1 MDQKIQNLI
10 GVVATIALLGGI
22 GAGFWYVNSFA
33 KSSTPQ
39 RSFQVQ
45 GEGKVV
51 AVPDVAEIS
60 FGVLTEGGKDLS
72 KLQKDNSGKVN
83 GIIEFLK
90 SNGIEAKD
98 IKTSSYSISPRY
110 QSFSC
115 PVMPFM
121 GGVEA
126 MMGGSN
132 EISKESI
139 ESRPFP
145 LPGTEGGETT
155 VYPDVRPCPPS
166 EIIGYS
172 INQTLIVKVRDLG
185 KAGEVLS
192 GVVDRGANNVYG
204 PSFTI
209 DDISALQDQARS
221 EAIAKAKAKA
231 EATAV
236 AGGFRLGK
244 LLSISEGYYM
254 PQPMYAEGMGMGG
267 AVSKDAM
274 PLNIEPGS
282 QEVTITVMLIYEIK

>member
-10 GVVATIALLGGI
+10 GGVATIALLGGM

-72 KLQKDNSGKVN
+72 KLQKDNSDKVN
-83 GIIEFLK
+83 SIIEFLK

-98 IKTSSYSISPRY
+98 IKTSYYNISPRY

-115 PVMPFM
+115 PVMPLM
-121 GGVEA
+121 GGVE
-126 MMGGSN
+126 MPM
-132 EISKESI
+132 KESI

-145 LPGTEGGETT
+145 LPGTGGGGETT
-155 VYPDVRPCPPS
+155 VYPDARPCPPS

-172 INQTLIVKVRDLG
+172 INQSLVVKVRDLS

-192 GVVDRGANNVYG
+192 AVVDRGANNVYG

-209 DDISALQDQARS
+209 DDISALQDQARA

-231 EATAV
+231 EATAA
-236 AGGFRLGK
+236 AGGFKLGK
-244 LLSISEGYYM
+244 LLSINEGYYM
-254 PQPMYAEGMGMGG
+254 PQLMYAEGMGGG
-267 AVSKDAM
+267 AAMSKDAA
-274 PLNIEPGS
+274 PNIEPGS
-282 QEVTITVMLIYEIK
+282 QEVTITVMLVYEIK